1 MTSLVMQPTNLQL
14 LVTLAANDTQISLA
28 IVATLGNN
36 TAAVNIFTSA
46 LASSGMEFFPPSSRY

>member
-1 MTSLVMQPTNLQL
+1 MTSLVMQPTHLQL
-14 LVTLAANDTQISLA
+14 LVTLAANDTQISVA

-46 LASSGMEFFPPSSRY
+46 LAASGTCSSLPFKFY